1 MKKLLLFT
9 TILFSLVLIPQTY
22 AQVDDEELE
31 LSPLEK
37 EMKIADKAY
46 KIIKKG
52 LKKGSTTK
60 NKDLIKAA
68 KDLQGSFKKCKEL
81 VPLKIAEMK
90 DAKLK
95 KKMIGEYKKAMD
107 VAIKMTVKLEKAL
120 KAKDLKT
127 AEAIRKE
134 LFEGKKAGHE
144 KFQKD
149 E

>member
-1 MKKLLLFT
+1 
-9 TILFSLVLIPQTY
+9 
-22 AQVDDEELE
+22 
-31 LSPLEK
+31 
-37 EMKIADKAY
+37 
-46 KIIKKG
+46 
-52 LKKGSTTK
+52 
-60 NKDLIKAA
+60 
-68 KDLQGSFKKCKEL
+68 
-81 VPLKIAEMK
+81 
-90 DAKLK
+90 
-95 KKMIGEYKKAMD
+95 MIGEYKKAMD